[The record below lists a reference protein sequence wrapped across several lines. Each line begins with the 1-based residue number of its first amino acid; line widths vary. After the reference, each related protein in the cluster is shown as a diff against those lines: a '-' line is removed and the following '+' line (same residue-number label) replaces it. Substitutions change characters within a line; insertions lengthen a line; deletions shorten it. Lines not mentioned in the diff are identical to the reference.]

1 MAATIMASATEYIAN
16 AITLTRGH
24 VSDITGVGIYVNTN
38 PLIEPTISQFT
49 MVTLLDGTASV
60 PPPLAVPGEIDVL
73 TKVGAAVPAG
83 PAQGTPPS
91 APAIP
96 AGDLAALTPGSYQV
110 WILVR
115 TAAEAIIRKVD
126 TLTIT

>member
-1 MAATIMASATEYIAN
+1 MAASLFANATEYITN
-16 AITLTRGH
+16 AITLTRGT
-24 VSDITGVGIYVNTN
+24 VSQITGVGIYVNTN
-38 PLIEPTISQFT
+38 PNQVPTVSQFT
-49 MVTLLDGTASV
+49 MVTLMDGTQAS
-60 PPPLAVPGEIDVL
+60 PPPLAIPGEIDVL

-91 APAIP
+91 APAIV
-96 AGDLAALTPGSYQV
+96 AGDLATLTPGAYQV

-115 TAAEAIIRKVD
+115 TSAEAIIRKVD

>member
-1 MAATIMASATEYIAN
+1 MAASIFASATEYIAN
-16 AITLTRGH
+16 AISLTRGH

-38 PLIEPTISQFT
+38 PNIEPTISQFT

-73 TKVGAAVPAG
+73 TKVGPGASAVTGPPAY
-83 PAQGTPPS
+83 PAV
-91 APAIP
+91 P
-96 AGDLAALTPGSYQV
+96 AGDLAALTAGSYQV

-115 TAAEAIIRKVD
+115 TSAEAIIRKVD